1 MALLIDASHS
11 PAGIMSRTDIMRT
24 ALAALLALVL
34 LTACGEQ
41 EPTFVVRCKRNVELR
56 LIAPSTARYGS
67 IKDVAPDPSNPRLQN
82 LDRHGYVEIPG
93 LDWRV
98 WLAYV
103 DSNNAMGA
111 TVRNYIV
118 CLEDDAG
125 FHLDVAPDIT
135 ILQNII
141 L

>member
-1 MALLIDASHS
+1 MA
-11 PAGIMSRTDIMRT
+11 RTNIMRI
-24 ALAALLALVL
+24 ALAASLVLAL
-34 LTACGEQ
+34 LTACGQQ
-41 EPTFVVRCKRNVELR
+41 EPEFVARCKRNVELR

-118 CLEDDAG
+118 CLEDDEG
-125 FHLDVAPDIT
+125 FHLDIAPDTT

-141 L
+141 Q